1 MPEDE
6 ADGKSTIELREI
18 GCSDGQSDRTPGNG
32 VEHVVLGVTLSDAR
46 TLCQSHI
53 SNQQPRFL

>member
-32 VEHVVLGVTLSDAR
+32 LEHVVLV
-46 TLCQSHI
+46 
-53 SNQQPRFL
+53 